1 MADVFPPV
9 GIDLPTPDWG
19 FKETPDVEVSVNKLG
34 DGYESRELI
43 GLNPVKKTY
52 EPEWSVLDEAVA
64 QAAYEF
70 ILARLKWK
78 AVLWTHPVTGVVLK
92 VVAQSVS
99 ITYDT
104 FNNAVLSITFKTDH
118 NPG

>member
-9 GIDLPTPDWG
+9 GLDLGTPDWG
-19 FKETPDVEVSVNKLG
+19 FKESPDAEVEVSKLG

-43 GLNPVKKTY
+43 GLNPIKKTY
-52 EPEWSVLDEAVA
+52 EPVWSYLTEEVA
-64 QAAYEF
+64 QAAYDF
-70 ILARLKWK
+70 ITARLKWK

-92 VVAQSVS
+92 VVPLAVD

-104 FNNAVLSITFKTDH
+104 FDNAVLNITFKTDH